1 MCEPFEAAVVMETET
16 WAPGR
21 APQLVADSLEF
32 QSSHVLSKRV
42 NSNPSLPDLSVLG
55 DTDPR
60 SP

>member
-1 MCEPFEAAVVMETET
+1 MCEPFEAAVVMETGT